1 MKPRILLV
9 IDSKGWALDN
19 IAKQIKKNLS
29 EFYEIDIIPSSL
41 FDDNVVKIL
50 ILSKKYDLVHFLW
63 RGIISWIYSENAKHY
78 INKLGMNY
86 EEFIEEYVDK
96 NNITTSVCDHLF
108 LDEKDFELTKFVTDK
123 VKNYVVMSKKL
134 DEIYNSLDGIKKPL
148 MVIND
153 GVSLKKFKPEKL
165 DRFENVE
172 NKEIVFGWA
181 GNSKFTDSK
190 NDEDLKGLRKIIIP
204 ALQELK
210 EEGYNITENFADRNE
225 RLIPYEQMPNYY
237 NKIDVYICASKTE
250 GTPEPVLEAMA
261 CGVPIIST
269 NVGIVP
275 EAFGEKQK
283 GFILEQRTK
292 EELKNKIKELLNNKK
307 LFEELSFENLE
318 QIKSW
323 DWKQITLKYKK
334 FFDTNLKMEIK

>member
-1 MKPRILLV
+1 MRPRILLV
-9 IDSKGWALDN
+9 IDSKGWALEN

-29 EFYEIDIIPSSL
+29 KFYEIDIIANSL
-41 FDDNVVKIL
+41 FDDNIIKIF

-63 RGIISWIYSENAKHY
+63 RGCISWVNCENSRKY
-78 INKLGMNY
+78 IEKLGMTY
-86 EEFIEEYVDK
+86 EEFIKEFLDK
-96 NNITTSVCDHLF
+96 NNITTSICDHLF
-108 LDEKDFELTKFVTDK
+108 LDKENYELTKFITDK
-123 VKNYVVMSKKL
+123 VKTYIVMSKKL
-134 DEIYNSLDGIKKPL
+134 EEIYTNLQQIRNPT

-153 GVSLKKFKPEKL
+153 GVDLEIFKPKNL
-165 DRFENVE
+165 DRFKNTENR
-172 NKEIVFGWA
+172 KIIFGWA
-181 GNSKFTDSK
+181 GNSKFTDSE

-269 NVGIVP
+269 NVGIVL

-283 GFILEQRTK
+283 RFILEQRTK

-334 FFDTNLKMEIK
+334 FFDTNLEMEIK